1 MNDASVDQ
9 VNRVRGSRVN
19 RGGDGRFVNQNTA
32 QIELK
37 MGQREQNKV
46 WAGSLS
52 FTNDESV
59 NKRGS

>member
-1 MNDASVDQ
+1 MVAMADSHTKKK
-9 VNRVRGSRVN
+9 
-19 RGGDGRFVNQNTA
+19 TA
-32 QIELK
+32 QFELK
-37 MGQREQNKV
+37 MGQREQNTV